1 MKMDIAREVAA
12 MSRMTVK
19 QLKGRY
25 AEVFGE
31 DSRSGNKD
39 FLRKRIGWRLQALA
53 EGDIT
58 ERALRR
64 AAELAND
71 ADLRVRAPRAPGEP
85 EPSRT
90 VTQQVSIGQSDRL
103 PPPGGQI
110 TREYKGRDVV
120 VTVRDKGFEYDGQV
134 YRSLSAIAKVV
145 TGSHWNGYLFFGITR
160 DGGK

>member
-1 MKMDIAREVAA
+1 

-19 QLKGRY
+19 ELKGRY

-53 EGDIT
+53 EGEIT

-71 ADLRVRAPRAPGEP
+71 ADLRVRAPRATIEP

-90 VTQQVSIGQSDRL
+90 VTQLVSIGQADRL

-110 TREYKGRDVV
+110 AREYKGRQVV

-160 DGGK
+160 DGK